1 MSTAEAPAGP
11 RKTLLYVALG
21 VVVVAVLAV
30 AGLFLLRTPT
40 EDTAAPLP
48 TTGDSPPI
56 VAEATPT
63 PSDSPAPLF
72 DEATFAVFEA
82 RDPFEQLVEDD
93 AEGESGTSDT
103 GGDTGGATPS
113 SSSTPPFSVPP
124 ASETPTPAATGQAD
138 GTRIELV
145 DIYDDGGVPTA
156 QVTVNGVGYD
166 AQAGETFAGGDGMV
180 DDIDPP
186 CATIIYRDNRMN
198 LCEGEAVR
206 K

>member
-1 MSTAEAPAGP
+1 MSAVEAPAGP
-11 RKTLLYVALG
+11 RRTVLYVALG
-21 VVVVAVLAV
+21 VVAVVALAV
-30 AGLFLLRTPT
+30 AALLFLRSST
-40 EDTAAPLP
+40 DGGAAPVPASAGSQPL
-48 TTGDSPPI
+48 DL
-56 VAEATPT
+56 EATPSPT

-82 RDPFEQLVEDD
+82 RDPFEQLVEDET
-93 AEGESGTSDT
+93 AEDDGGTSSDI
-103 GGDTGGATPS
+103 GDEAPS
-113 SSSTPPFSVPP
+113 STSGSPPPYS
-124 ASETPTPAATGQAD
+124 ASETPTPTPTGQAE

-145 DIYDDGGVPTA
+145 DVYDDAGVPTA
-156 QVTVNGVGYD
+156 QITVNGVGYD
-166 AQAGETFAGGDGMV
+166 AQAGETFADGDGMV